1 MTTKDEVLVFIFRRD
16 MRLYDNTTFIEAI
29 KKANIAKLR
38 VLPIFI
44 CNPVQLDTSKNE
56 YASGNAIQFMTQC
69 LQDLNSQLGEHRG
82 RLLMFQGADIK
93 VLEALSKSYDVKCV
107 AYNKDITPFA
117 LKRDETIVGWCET
130 NSIEVLSLEDY
141 TLYPVERIK
150 TNDGKP
156 YVVYTPFYRKSIS
169 VAVPEPKGIPD
180 LQTEFI
186 TNHTDG
192 EVNISHLAQYY
203 TFNAFVEKQGGR
215 KHALTILDSI
225 HKGQFKKYKNEHDF
239 PYKNAT
245 TKIGAYLKFGCV
257 SIRESFKISK
267 NALGKA
273 SHLVAQLYFREFY
286 YNIAYHH
293 PEILNGQVGGT
304 NTPLFGRYESS
315 KWNTDV
321 DTIEKWKQGQTGYP
335 IVDAGMRC
343 LNKTGWLHNRLRMI
357 VAMFLVRD
365 LGVDWRVGEKYFA
378 QKLVDYDPANNNQ
391 GWYWVLSYNRKFN
404 PYRQT
409 GKYDD
414 QCEFIKKWVPEL
426 TEVPVADIIT
436 WWDKRVEYP
445 NIQYPAP
452 MIELPGYRVKGGST
466 KVSAQASAARAVKK
480 QEPVAKQTP
489 DNELSHGLHKLAGT
503 GRGFTSCVNAIR
515 GRGRGRGMS

>member
-16 MRLYDNTTFIEAI
+16 MRLYDNTTFREAI
-29 KKANIAKLR
+29 KKANIAKFR

-69 LQDLNSQLGEHRG
+69 LEDLNSQLGDHRG
-82 RLLMFQGADIK
+82 RLLMFQGTDIK
-93 VLEALSKSYDVKCV
+93 VLEALSTSYDVKCV

-117 LKRDETIVGWCET
+117 LKRDETIVGWCEK

-156 YVVYTPFYRKSIS
+156 YVVYTPFYRKSIN
-169 VAVPEPKGIPD
+169 VAVPEPKPIAV
-180 LQTEFI
+180 LHTKFI
-186 TNHTDG
+186 TYQTDG
-192 EVNISHLAQYY
+192 EVALSHLAQYY
-203 TFNAFVEKQGGR
+203 TFNNFLEQQGGR
-215 KHALTILDSI
+215 KHALSILDSI
-225 HKGQFKKYKNEHDF
+225 HKGQSRKYKNEHDF

-257 SIRESFKISK
+257 SIREVFKISK

-273 SHLVAQLYFREFY
+273 SQLVAQLYFREFY
-286 YNIAYHH
+286 YDIAYHH

-304 NTPLFGRYESS
+304 NTPLFGRYESN

-409 GKYDD
+409 GKYDS
-414 QCEFIKKWVPEL
+414 QCEFIKQWVPEL

-436 WWDKRVEYP
+436 WWDKRREYP
-445 NIQYPAP
+445 DIRYPAP
-452 MIELPGYRVKGGST
+452 MIELPGYRVKVGST
-466 KVSAQASAARAVKK
+466 QARAQASTAARAVKK
-480 QEPVAKQTP
+480 QEPEAKPTH
-489 DNELSHGLHKLAGT
+489 DNEGLHKVAGS